1 MQSWIL
7 SGLAAIFLINA
18 ICLIFMGN
26 YTERG
31 TAHGTYKSHEFE
43 KNPIGFSCCIGLL
56 LVLGFTCLHF
66 GNPHFFPIAL
76 KKVPQLHYLSDVGK
90 MKNGMYYLL
99 GGGFAGFSLIAF
111 FVRQSI
117 TGFSTFSK
125 GSELD
130 LKKGALKR
138 HEAKL
143 RADTPDWKREGDYK
157 ASSQFDDG
165 TPL

>member
-1 MQSWIL
+1 MQTWIL

-26 YTERG
+26 YTERSG
-31 TAHGTYKSHEFE
+31 GQGNYKSHEFD

-66 GNPHFFPIAL
+66 GQPHLFPVVL
-76 KKVPQLHYLSDVGK
+76 KKVPQLAFITSVVK
-90 MKNGMYYLL
+90 MKNGLYYLI
-99 GGGFAGFSLIAF
+99 GGGFLGASFLAFIFRKLITSA
-111 FVRQSI
+111 
-117 TGFSTFSK
+117 STFSK
-125 GSELD
+125 GSEDIHPSL
-130 LKKGALKR
+130 LKK
-138 HEAKL
+138 HEAKM
-143 RADTPDWKREGDYK
+143 RGETPDWKREGDKK